1 LAIFISDKSELACIA
16 NLALRK
22 GTTGLVRTL
31 YQTTQILYKKHCEH
45 GLGSELGYGI
55 LKYCFEKLSFVKIT
69 ADIDIEN
76 IAAVKILKKIMFHE
90 KEYYNKEDKCIDRRY
105 QIKRKDWLQL

>member
-1 LAIFISDKSELACIA
+1 MAIFISDKSKLACIA

-22 GTTGLVRTL
+22 VAIGLFRAL
-31 YQTTQILYKKHCEH
+31 YQTTQTLYEKHWEH
-45 GLGSELGYGI
+45 GLGYGI